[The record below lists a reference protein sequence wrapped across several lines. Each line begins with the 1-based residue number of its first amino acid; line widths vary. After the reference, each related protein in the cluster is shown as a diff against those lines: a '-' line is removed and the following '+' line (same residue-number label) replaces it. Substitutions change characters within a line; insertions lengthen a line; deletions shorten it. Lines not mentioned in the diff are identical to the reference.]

1 MSAPLY
7 GETRERKPH
16 SMFNLWITTLRSK
29 SRLLLQT
36 LLQENGQ
43 DLVEYAAVIVIVVLG
58 LTAGMS
64 TLANAINNAMS
75 SIGTYINQQIG

>member
-1 MSAPLY
+1 
-7 GETRERKPH
+7 
-16 SMFNLWITTLRSK
+16 MFNLSITSLRLK
-29 SRLLLQT
+29 GRLLLQT

-64 TLANAINNAMS
+64 TLANAINGAMTNV
-75 SIGTYINQQIG
+75 GTYINSVIG

>member
-1 MSAPLY
+1 
-7 GETRERKPH
+7 
-16 SMFNLWITTLRSK
+16 MFNLSITSLRSK

-64 TLANAINNAMS
+64 TLANAINGAMTNV
-75 SIGTYINQQIG
+75 GTYINSVIG

>member
-1 MSAPLY
+1 
-7 GETRERKPH
+7 
-16 SMFNLWITTLRSK
+16 MFNLSITSLSSK
-29 SRLLLQT
+29 GRLLLQT

-64 TLANAINNAMS
+64 TLANAINNAMTNV
-75 SIGTYINQQIG
+75 GTYINSVIG